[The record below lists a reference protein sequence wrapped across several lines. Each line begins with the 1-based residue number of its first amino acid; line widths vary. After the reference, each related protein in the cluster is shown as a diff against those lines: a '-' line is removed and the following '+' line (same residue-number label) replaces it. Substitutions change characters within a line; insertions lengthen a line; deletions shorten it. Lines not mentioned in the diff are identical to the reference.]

1 METNESTTSNA
12 PEDVI
17 ELGVASIETKG
28 MAGITE
34 NFGVLPLDG
43 ISDA

>member
-1 METNESTTSNA
+1 MNTKENTHTDVQ
-12 PEDVI
+12 EDVI
-17 ELGVASIETKG
+17 ELGVASEETKG

-34 NFGVLPLDG
+34 NFGVLPVDG

>member
-1 METNESTTSNA
+1 MNA
-12 PEDVI
+12 NDNAREQVPQDVI

-34 NFGVLPLDG
+34 NFGVLPLEG
-43 ISDA
+43 ISEA